1 VSRNGELEAFVY
13 REARLMDE
21 LELDQWL
28 ALWTEDGVYQV
39 PAGAELGAKRQVA
52 IINDDYVRLRQR
64 VDRLK
69 TGSVLA
75 VEGARGAM
83 RRIVSNIEVEAEDEA
98 GEMEVAS
105 NFILAIA
112 RSAEQQ
118 LWIGR
123 TIHRLRRIDG
133 DLRIARKTVLLIN
146 RSHEMPLLQFLI

>member
-1 VSRNGELEAFVY
+1 VSGNLELEAFVY

-21 LELDQWL
+21 LEFDEWF

-39 PAGAELGAKRQVA
+39 PVGNEPGARRQVA

-64 VDRLK
+64 VERLK

-83 RRIVSNIEVEAEDEA
+83 RRVVSNIEIIGEDER
-98 GEMEVAS
+98 GETEVAS
-105 NFILAIA
+105 NFFLGIA

-118 LWIGR
+118 FWMGR
-123 TIHRLRRIDG
+123 TVHRLRRVEG
-133 DLRIARKTVLLIN
+133 ELRIAKKTVLLIN
-146 RSHEMPLLQFLI
+146 RGHEMPLLQFLI